1 MNANVTKTNT
11 GKLLVA
17 VLAMFMIVAGA
28 AVVLSSAET
37 SAVEPSG
44 VPAEPTWADAK
55 TVQVDDVSDFGTVSS
70 GVITI
75 SEDTVFNLTA
85 DIGSATA
92 PVNIAFDLKADMK
105 ITANEGCELYIQST
119 AGQTVKISATGIYFE
134 VDGAT
139 VTLDGN
145 AEGNTVLNTNAS
157 DVSGVFKVCNGGVL
171 NVTHTKGAS
180 TLAVANT
187 HETYVVVDNAT
198 LNIDGANAFQV
209 PLFVLN
215 KADVNVNASEVAT
228 PVGGYVDA
236 TDSTIDITNSTT
248 FSMLLF
254 SADLTNS
261 KITADKTIL
270 FYGNGAAD
278 SKYAGYAVNTIIL
291 DATSSITAPDYNFSQ
306 GWGSAPAI
314 TANSTVTF
322 DGEGTVSG
330 DFKVPT
336 ETDYIG
342 AYNFNSVKVDGSTEG
357 VTTVETSEDGTSA
370 TINPV
375 EGTEIDTGLISG
387 AFADTKVNT
396 VTISS
401 GTVPASGLDLTSVVA
416 SGDTV
421 VLGSDVKITSGATFT
436 VPVGVSI
443 DYSTSV
449 PAGTEHTF
457 SVTANGST
465 AMFKNFSGDFS
476 VTGGSIV
483 VSGNGTGIIE
493 ADDDSKVKFTGNV
506 SGNIQVSWTDNG
518 VTSGE
523 VIFDNATISS
533 NCTITLDPN
542 AKITY
547 SVKGE
552 LRVYGQI
559 LNSTAGTDSASPIS
573 IGVNG
578 KNAVKAYA
586 SATIGNGVY
595 FMGDGNIDL
604 GSSMSTGYWSEDI
617 ASDMTWSQAQKTII
631 DGSMTIKSGYTL
643 TVLGELVIDEGVTVY
658 IEKGATLQIGNGTS
672 TAVGITVNG
681 TIEVA
686 QGGTFSVVSAKDVT
700 VTGQL
705 YSEGIVYIDSN
716 VTVKSGGSIVID
728 ESYDETSASKIDV
741 EKGLTIEAGGSIT
754 VSSEMTITKINN
766 KGTVNLVDA
775 ILTGPSTIYQVADG
789 AVVNIDSVTGGKNID
804 TKGIDLRVTDV
815 GLVFETDKDTKV
827 DDAVTDKVDDN
838 AFSAKILPEKGFGG
852 IVITESV
859 VTETVNKEK
868 QYSNY
873 MYLSGD
879 IEAIDESDK
888 PSFCFSVRGDGRNDG
903 GLIIGAEDSLTLGKG
918 VTMMINGTANTTDKN
933 DKVSVLYID
942 GTFTAVEDP
951 AYTDSATKHTSV
963 EYYASA
969 GNMEVYVSGMAT
981 TDGEEIAA
989 YINAFHYETTGTDG
1003 ANYYTTLATAL
1014 ANATQI
1020 DYYGDV
1026 EVLES
1031 VTVPS
1036 GVRITATS
1044 DATMTVGDA
1053 DNRDVVLTVADGGII
1068 RNGDITVNGTLVFE
1082 KNKDGNKGNNITSD
1096 VQIDENPKM
1105 TYTNVYT
1112 ALNNATTGKVEI
1124 RQDADVVL
1132 NSDIEV
1138 KEGVTLVIPDSATVT
1153 MYNGVTLTVNG
1164 TVENSGDIV
1173 NDMPMEN
1180 GKYVVGEEPA
1190 GFNPMDGDETNT
1202 DAAKIVVNGAF
1213 KSMDYT
1219 AYEATTGQV
1228 GYYIPGAY
1236 YQIIDTEGSWYWITP
1251 VEDAAAVAAD
1261 VDDGIAIYG
1270 EVTVGDVTFAGST
1283 EEGADPVGITVNG
1296 KLTAGTITLDNAT
1309 FTVPATAGQ
1318 YDGTVST
1325 AVGSVAFVN
1334 VRYIAVAD
1342 TVDADDNEIMVLAGT
1357 PAKADLKG
1365 ADTTVTVAT
1374 GNVTVISSLTIETYD
1389 ESTNTD
1395 GLKSFTIADAA
1406 TVTVMDASGTQG
1418 ELKADNLT
1426 VNGTLV
1432 AIDGGNVNVTGTLT
1446 VRGTFTVAEK
1456 TDDNTAGTASVNKLL
1471 IGIAVNDDGE
1481 YGDASA
1487 AAVNADNID
1496 KLASV
1501 VMSAESTFSGK
1512 QVESMKPTEFYLED
1526 TLWIT
1531 AYAGTDAD
1539 TIVKAAADKDSEPT
1553 YYFQPADMTESM
1565 FVAWND
1571 KDGKAITTST
1581 KVGEVDAVY
1590 ADIQYDVYQVYVT
1603 LDNTVGSVAIDG
1615 QMLIWTEKGYALPN
1629 DMKLTAGQH
1638 TVSYTLAANYEGTP
1652 VLSSQN
1658 VTVSG
1663 LTFTLS
1669 GDFEDANGTPI
1680 NYYLSLGGA
1689 TLSDNTVI
1697 IEGGN
1702 GGNGELGLTDY
1713 LLIILVILIVVMAI
1727 IVAMRLMRS

>member
-1 MNANVTKTNT
+1 MNAIMNKTNT

-28 AVVLSSAET
+28 AVVLGSET
-37 SAVEPSG
+37 NAVEPSG

-55 TVQVDDVSDFGTVSS
+55 TIQVDDVSDFGTASS
-70 GVITI
+70 NVITI
-75 SEDTVFNLTA
+75 SKDTVFNLTA
-85 DIGSATA
+85 DIGSADS

-105 ITANEGCELYIQST
+105 ITANEGCEIYIQST
-119 AGQTVKISATGIYFE
+119 AGQTVKISAAGVYFE

-145 AEGNTVLNTNAS
+145 ADGNTVLNTNAS
-157 DVSGVFKVCNGGVL
+157 DVSGVFKVCNGGIL

-187 HETYVVVDNAT
+187 HETYVVVDNAI

-270 FYGNGAAD
+270 FYGNGVAD
-278 SKYAGYAVNTIIL
+278 SKYTGYAVNTIIL
-291 DATSSITAPDYNFSQ
+291 DATSSITAPNFNFSK
-306 GWGSAPAI
+306 GWGSTPAI

-336 ETDYIG
+336 DTEYIG
-342 AYNFNSVKVDGSTEG
+342 AYNFNNVKVDGSTEG

-375 EGTEIDTGLISG
+375 EGTEIDTSLISG

-401 GTVPASGLDLTSVVA
+401 GTVPASGLDLTSVVT

-421 VLGSDVKITSGATFT
+421 VLGSDVVITSEAMFT
-436 VPVGVSI
+436 IPVGVSI

-465 AMFKNFSGDFS
+465 ATFKNFSGDFS

-493 ADDDSKVKFTGNV
+493 SADDSEVEFTGNV
-506 SGNIQVSWTDNG
+506 SGSIQVSWTDSG
-518 VTSGE
+518 VKSGK
-523 VIFDNATISS
+523 VTFDNATISS
-533 NCTITLDPN
+533 NCTITLDPTDN
-542 AKITY
+542 ITY
-547 SVKGE
+547 SVNGE
-552 LRVYGQI
+552 LRVYGTI
-559 LNSTAGTDSASPIS
+559 DSSDKTTPIS
-573 IGVNG
+573 INVP
-578 KNAVKAYA
+578 AEQTVKAYA
-586 SATIGNGVY
+586 SATIGNGIY
-595 FMGDGNIDL
+595 FEGAGDIDL

-643 TVLGELVIDEGVTVY
+643 TVLGELVIDENVTVT
-658 IEKGATLQIGNGTS
+658 IEKNAVLQIGDKIISGKGS
-672 TAVGITVNG
+672 DITAVGITVNG
-681 TIEVA
+681 TIEVE
-686 QGGTFSVVSAKDVT
+686 QGGEFNVMNATDVT

-728 ESYDETSASKIDV
+728 ESYDETSASKINV
-741 EKGLTIEAGGSIT
+741 VQGLTIEAGGSIT
-754 VSSEMTITKINN
+754 VSSEMTITEINN

-789 AVVNIDSVTGGKNID
+789 AVVNIDSVTGGKDII
-804 TKGIDLRVTDV
+804 TTGIDLRVTDV
-815 GLVFETDKDTKV
+815 GLVFETDKDTKKDDKVTV
-827 DDAVTDKVDDN
+827 DVDDN

-859 VTETVNKEK
+859 VTETINKEK

-918 VTMMINGTANTTDKN
+918 VTMMINDVNSTATSTN

-951 AYTDSATKHTSV
+951 AYKDATTKYTSV
-963 EYYASA
+963 VYYVNK
-969 GNMEVYVSGMAT
+969 GDIEVYVSGMAT
-981 TDGEEIAA
+981 TNGEEIAE

-1003 ANYYTTLATAL
+1003 AHYYTTLATAL

-1026 EVLES
+1026 EVMEN

-1036 GVRITATS
+1036 GVRITANS
-1044 DATMTVGDA
+1044 GATMTVGDA
-1053 DNRDVVLTVADGGII
+1053 DNRDIVLTVADGGII

-1082 KNKDGNKGNNITSD
+1082 KNKDGNKGNDITSH

-1105 TYTNVYT
+1105 TFTNVYT

-1124 RQDADVVL
+1124 RQDAKVIL

-1164 TVENSGDIV
+1164 TVENSGSII
-1173 NDMPMEN
+1173 N
-1180 GKYVVGEEPA
+1180 GADPESGDTPA
-1190 GFNPMDGDETNT
+1190 GFNPMNGDETNT
-1202 DAAKIVVNGAF
+1202 DASKIVVNGAF

-1283 EEGADPVGITVNG
+1283 EKGADPVEITVNG
-1296 KLTAGTITLDNAT
+1296 KLTAGTITLDNAA
-1309 FTVPATAGQ
+1309 FVVPANVGQ

-1374 GNVTVISSLTIETYD
+1374 GNVTVIGSLTIETYVED
-1389 ESTNTD
+1389 SNED
-1395 GLKSFTIADAA
+1395 GIKSFTISDGA

-1432 AIDGGNVNVTGTLT
+1432 AIDEGNVNVTGTLT

-1487 AAVNADNID
+1487 GTVNADNID

-1553 YYFQPADMTESM
+1553 YYFQPADMTESK
-1565 FVAWND
+1565 FIAWND
-1571 KDGKAITTST
+1571 KDGKAITAST
-1581 KVGEVDAVY
+1581 AVGQVDAVY
-1590 ADIQYDVYQVYVT
+1590 ADIQYDVFKVYIT

-1615 QMLIWTEKGYALPN
+1615 QMLVYENGAYALPN
-1629 DMKLTAGQH
+1629 GQLLTAGQH

-1652 VLSSQN
+1652 TLSSQN

-1669 GDFEDANGTPI
+1669 GDFEDGNGKTI

-1689 TLSDNTVI
+1689 TLADQTVV

-1702 GGNGELGLTDY
+1702 GGSDNLGLTDY

-1727 IVAMRLMRS
+1727 MVAMRLMRS

>member
-1 MNANVTKTNT
+1 MIANVSKTNT

-28 AVVLSSAET
+28 AVVLSNTEV

-44 VPAEPTWADAK
+44 VPAEPTWAEAK
-55 TVQVDDVSDFGTVSS
+55 TVKVDDVSNFGTPTSS

-75 SEDTVFNLTA
+75 SEDTVFKLTA

-92 PVNIAFDLKADMK
+92 PVDIAFDLKADMK
-105 ITANEGCELYIQST
+105 ITANDGCELYIKST
-119 AGQTVKISATGIYFE
+119 AGQTIKISAADVYFE

-157 DVSGVFKVCNGGVL
+157 DVTGVFKVCNGGVL
-171 NVTHTKGAS
+171 NITHTKGAS

-215 KADVNVNASEVAT
+215 KADVNVSASEVAT
-228 PVGGYVDA
+228 AVGGYVDA
-236 TDSTIDITNSTT
+236 IDSTIDITSSNT

-261 KITADKTIL
+261 KITADKPIL

-278 SKYAGYAVNTIIL
+278 SKYTGYAVNTIIL
-291 DATSSITAPDYNFSQ
+291 DATSSITAPEYNFSK
-306 GWGSAPAI
+306 GWGGTPAI
-314 TANSTVTF
+314 TANSTVAF
-322 DGEGTVSG
+322 EGEGTVNG

-336 ETDYIG
+336 DSQFIG
-342 AYNFNSVKVDGSTEG
+342 AYNFNNVKINGSTTG

-375 EGTEIDTGLISG
+375 EGTKIDTSLVSG
-387 AFADTKVNT
+387 GFSDSKVNT

-401 GTVPASGLDLTSVVA
+401 GTVPASGLDLTSAVTD
-416 SGDTV
+416 GDTV

-436 VPVGVSI
+436 IPVGVSI
-443 DYSTSV
+443 EYSTSA
-449 PAGTEHTF
+449 PTGTEHTF
-457 SVTANGST
+457 TVTAGGSS
-465 AMFKNFSGDFS
+465 AVFKNFSGDFS
-476 VTGGSIV
+476 VKGGSIV
-483 VSGNGTGIIE
+483 VSGTGTGIIE
-493 ADDDSKVKFTGNV
+493 AADRSEVEFTGNV
-506 SGNIQVSWTDNG
+506 SGNIQVSWTNDQVN
-518 VTSGE
+518 SGK

-533 NCTITLDPN
+533 NCTITLDPID
-542 AKITY
+542 KISY
-547 SVKGE
+547 SVNGE
-552 LRVYGQI
+552 LRVYGKI
-559 LNSTAGTDSASPIS
+559 LNSTAGTDSIS
-573 IGVNG
+573 SLSIDVEG

-586 SATIGNGVY
+586 SATIGNGIY
-595 FMGDGNIDL
+595 FQGDGNIDL

-631 DGSMTIKSGYTL
+631 DGTMTIKSGYTL

-658 IEKGATLQIGNGTS
+658 IEDGATLKIGQADGA

-686 QGGTFSVVSAKDVT
+686 QGGTFDVQNAKDVT

-705 YSEGIVYIDSN
+705 YSEGIVDISSN

-728 ESYDETSASKIDV
+728 ESYDETSASKITV

-754 VSSEMTITKINN
+754 ISSEMTITEINN

-775 ILTGPSTIYQVADG
+775 ILAGTSKSTIYQAADG
-789 AVVNIDSVTGGKNID
+789 AVVNIDSITGAQGASN
-804 TKGIDLRVTDV
+804 LELVVTDS
-815 GLVFETDKDTKV
+815 GLVFEKDKNGTEKE
-827 DDAVTDKVDDN
+827 VTDESN
-838 AFSAKILPEKGFGG
+838 AFSVMVSYEKGIAG

-859 VTETVNKEK
+859 TSEKTGDVTK
-868 QYSNY
+868 YSNS
-873 MYLSGD
+873 MYISGNVT
-879 IEAIDESDK
+879 AVNQSASATSDNTTAE
-888 PSFCFSVRGDGRNDG
+888 FTIRGDGSNDG
-903 GLIIGAEDSLTLGKG
+903 GFYIGAEDTLTLGAG
-918 VTMMINGTANTTDKN
+918 VTMNIKKSTVSASASSKLYVEGSLTATATN
-933 DKVSVLYID
+933 SVIKYLD
-942 GTFTAVEDP
+942 GTG
-951 AYTDSATKHTSV
+951 SA
-963 EYYASA
+963 
-969 GNMEVYVSGMAT
+969 EVYVSGTVT
-981 TDGEEIAA
+981 TLNGKTAIEDC
-989 YINAFHYETTGTDG
+989 INAFHYTGTDT
-1003 ANYYTTLATAL
+1003 NKYEYYTTLSNAL
-1014 ANATQI
+1014 AASKDI
-1020 DYYGDV
+1020 EYIGDV
-1026 EVLES
+1026 SVLENTTIPADTKVS
-1031 VTVPS
+1031 AVS
-1036 GVRITATS
+1036 GAIL
-1044 DATMTVGDA
+1044 TVGDE
-1053 DNRDVVLTVADGGII
+1053 DNRDVVLTVANGGVL
-1068 RNGDITVNGTLVFE
+1068 RNGKEINVNGTLVFE
-1082 KNKDGNKGNNITSD
+1082 NNKDGNKGNTIYSD

-1105 TYTNVYT
+1105 TFTNVYT

-1124 RQDADVVL
+1124 RQDADVIL

-1164 TVENSGDIV
+1164 TVENSGNIGNAADPESG
-1173 NDMPMEN
+1173 DAA
-1180 GKYVVGEEPA
+1180 A
-1190 GFNPMDGDETNT
+1190 GFNPMKGDETNT
-1202 DAAKIVVNGAF
+1202 NASRIVVNGAF

-1219 AYEATTGQV
+1219 AYDA
-1228 GYYIPGAY
+1228 YYIPGAY
-1236 YQIIDTEGSWYWITP
+1236 YQIIDTDGSWYWITP
-1251 VEDAAAVAAD
+1251 VEDAAVVAAD

-1283 EEGADPVGITVNG
+1283 EEGTEAVAITVNG
-1296 KLTAGTITLDNAT
+1296 KLTAGTITLNNAT
-1309 FTVPATAGQ
+1309 FAVPANAGQ
-1318 YDGTVST
+1318 YNGTVAT
-1325 AVGSVAFVN
+1325 AAGSIEFVN
-1334 VRYIAVAD
+1334 VRNISVAD
-1342 TVDADDNEIMVLAGT
+1342 TTDADDNEIMTLAGI
-1357 PAKADLKG
+1357 PAKADSKG
-1365 ADTTVTVAT
+1365 ADATVAVAT
-1374 GNVTVISSLTIETYD
+1374 GNVTVVDGLTIETYD
-1389 ESTNTD
+1389 EEKNSD
-1395 GLKSFTIADAA
+1395 GLKSFTVADAA
-1406 TVTVMDASGTQG
+1406 TVTVMDANGTQG

-1456 TDDNTAGTASVNKLL
+1456 TDDNTAGTASVYKLL
-1471 IGIAVNDDGE
+1471 IGIAVNDGK

-1487 AAVNADNID
+1487 AAVNADNIQS
-1496 KLASV
+1496 LASV

-1526 TLWIT
+1526 ALWIT
-1531 AYAGTDAD
+1531 AYAGTQAD
-1539 TIVKAAADKDSEPT
+1539 NIVTAATSSTTSPT
-1553 YYFQPADMTESM
+1553 YNFQPADMNESK

-1571 KDGKAITTST
+1571 KDGKAITATT
-1581 KVGEVDAVY
+1581 NVGQVDAVY
-1590 ADIQYDVYQVYVT
+1590 ADIQYDVFKVYIT

-1615 QMLIWTEKGYALPN
+1615 QMLVYQNGAYALPN
-1629 DMKLTAGQH
+1629 GQLLTAGQH

-1652 VLSSQN
+1652 TLSSQN

-1669 GDFEDANGTPI
+1669 GDFEDSNGKTI

-1689 TLSDNTVI
+1689 TLADTSIVI
-1697 IEGGN
+1697 DGGS
-1702 GGNGELGLTDY
+1702 GDDGMSLTDI
-1713 LLIILVILIVVMAI
+1713 LLIVLVVLILVMAI
-1727 IVAMRLMRS
+1727 IVALRLMRS

>member
-171 NVTHTKGAS
+171 NVTHTRGAS

-291 DATSSITAPDYNFSQ
+291 DATSSITAPDYNFSK

-336 ETDYIG
+336 EAKYIG
-342 AYNFNSVKVDGSTEG
+342 AYNFNNVKVDGSTEG

-401 GTVPASGLDLTSVVA
+401 GTVPATGLDLTSIVT
-416 SGDTV
+416 SGDKV

-465 AMFKNFSGDFS
+465 ATFKNFSGDFS

-493 ADDDSKVKFTGNV
+493 SADDSEVIFRGNV
-506 SGNIQVSWTDNG
+506 SGSIQVSWTDSDVNPG
-518 VTSGE
+518 K

-533 NCTITLDPN
+533 NCTITLDSTDN
-542 AKITY
+542 ITY
-547 SVKGE
+547 SVNGE
-552 LRVYGQI
+552 LRVYGTI
-559 LNSTAGTDSASPIS
+559 DSSDKTTPIS
-573 IGVNG
+573 INVPA
-578 KNAVKAYA
+578 KQTVKAYA

-631 DGSMTIKSGYTL
+631 DGTMTIKSGYTL

-658 IEKGATLQIGNGTS
+658 IEKGATLQIGKDTS

-728 ESYDETSASKIDV
+728 ESYDETSASKINV
-741 EKGLTIEAGGSIT
+741 VKGLTIAAGGSIT

-775 ILTGPSTIYQVADG
+775 ILTGPSTINQVADG
-789 AVVNIDSVTGGKNID
+789 AVVNIDSVTGGKDI
-804 TKGIDLRVTDV
+804 TTTGIDLRVTDV

-827 DDAVTDKVDDN
+827 DDAVKDKVDDN

-1124 RQDADVVL
+1124 RQDAKVIL

-1164 TVENSGDIV
+1164 TVENSGSIV
-1173 NDMPMEN
+1173 NAADPESSDTA
-1180 GKYVVGEEPA
+1180 A

-1213 KSMDYT
+1213 KSMD
-1219 AYEATTGQV
+1219 ETT
-1228 GYYIPGAY
+1228 YDKFYIPGAY

-1251 VEDAAAVAAD
+1251 VEDATAVAAD
-1261 VDDGIAIYG
+1261 VDDGIDIYG

-1283 EEGADPVGITVNG
+1283 EEGADPVDITVYG
-1296 KLTAGTITLDNAT
+1296 KLTAGTITLDNAQLE
-1309 FTVPATAGQ
+1309 VPADAGQ
-1318 YDGTVST
+1318 YDGTVAT
-1325 AVGSVAFVN
+1325 AVGSIAFVN
-1334 VRYIAVAD
+1334 VRNVVVTD
-1342 TVDADDNEIMVLAGT
+1342 TVDADDSEIMTLART
-1357 PAKADLKG
+1357 PAKADLEG
-1365 ADTTVTVAT
+1365 ADATVTVAT
-1374 GNVTVISSLTIETYD
+1374 GNVIVNGTLEIKSYVEETL
-1389 ESTNTD
+1389 EN

-1406 TVTVMDASGTQG
+1406 TVTVMDANGTQG

-1456 TDDNTAGTASVNKLL
+1456 TDDNTVGTASVNKLL

-1496 KLASV
+1496 RLASV

-1512 QVESMKPTEFYLED
+1512 QVESMKATEFYLED

-1539 TIVKAAADKDSEPT
+1539 AIVKAAADKDSEPT
-1553 YYFQPADMTESM
+1553 YYFQPADMTESK
-1565 FVAWND
+1565 FIAWND
-1571 KDGKAITTST
+1571 KDGKAITAST
-1581 KVGEVDAVY
+1581 AVGQVDAVY
-1590 ADIQYDVYQVYVT
+1590 ADIQYDVFKVYIT

-1615 QMLIWTEKGYALPN
+1615 QMLVYENGAYALPN
-1629 DMKLTAGQH
+1629 GQLLTAGQH

-1652 VLSSQN
+1652 TLSSQN

-1669 GDFEDANGTPI
+1669 GDFEDGNGKTI

-1689 TLSDNTVI
+1689 TLADQTVV

-1702 GGNGELGLTDY
+1702 SGSDSLGLTDY

-1727 IVAMRLMRS
+1727 MVAMRLMRS

>member
-1 MNANVTKTNT
+1 MIANVNKTNT

-28 AVVLSSAET
+28 AVLFSEEANADDYSSADNLQKALNEAEET
-37 SAVEPSG
+37 
-44 VPAEPTWADAK
+44 
-55 TVQVDDVSDFGTVSS
+55 
-70 GVITI
+70 
-75 SEDTVFNLTA
+75 
-85 DIGSATA
+85 
-92 PVNIAFDLKADMK
+92 
-105 ITANEGCELYIQST
+105 
-119 AGQTVKISATGIYFE
+119 
-134 VDGAT
+134 GAT
-139 VTLDGN
+139 VTVDDRLVIDK
-145 AEGNTVLNTNAS
+145 AITIP
-157 DVSGVFKVCNGGVL
+157 D
-171 NVTHTKGAS
+171 NV
-180 TLAVANT
+180 
-187 HETYVVVDNAT
+187 T
-198 LNIDGANAFQV
+198 LNIKSAQIWVKGGSISAGTITQNNHNGLTIYSGSISDVTFKDFRMAISGAPSVNGNISITDCDFDSTGSTDPQSAIYFDGSEKFNYTVSGCTFTGDYEQGTLNFDVRSGSQITVNVSDSGNYSVGIARGDLVMGETITYDGEITALNIAADASVTVPENYTLTVTGTITNEGTIYKDGTIVGEVTGDVIESGSTEITDASDSKAINNALNDPKINEVTLTSGTLAAGVSVPANKTLIIEDGVTISKNTKLQIVDTANIEITSAETQTFSIENTTPKSAGTV
-209 PLFVLN
+209 NFIGVSGN
-215 KADVNVNASEVAT
+215 YTIVGGSIEITGNITGEIKGNGTADVVLTGNLSGDIKMSWT
-228 PVGGYVDA
+228 GG
-236 TDSTIDITNSTT
+236 SG
-248 FSMLLF
+248 
-254 SADLTNS
+254 
-261 KITADKTIL
+261 K
-270 FYGNGAAD
+270 
-278 SKYAGYAVNTIIL
+278 
-291 DATSSITAPDYNFSQ
+291 
-306 GWGSAPAI
+306 
-314 TANSTVTF
+314 VTF
-322 DGEGTVSG
+322 D
-330 DFKVPT
+330 D
-336 ETDYIG
+336 
-342 AYNFNSVKVDGSTEG
+342 
-357 VTTVETSEDGTSA
+357 
-370 TINPV
+370 
-375 EGTEIDTGLISG
+375 
-387 AFADTKVNT
+387 
-396 VTISS
+396 
-401 GTVPASGLDLTSVVA
+401 
-416 SGDTV
+416 
-421 VLGSDVKITSGATFT
+421 
-436 VPVGVSI
+436 
-443 DYSTSV
+443 
-449 PAGTEHTF
+449 
-457 SVTANGST
+457 
-465 AMFKNFSGDFS
+465 
-476 VTGGSIV
+476 
-483 VSGNGTGIIE
+483 
-493 ADDDSKVKFTGNV
+493 
-506 SGNIQVSWTDNG
+506 
-518 VTSGE
+518 
-523 VIFDNATISS
+523 ATISS
-533 NCTITLDPN
+533 NCTITLTPSAN
-542 AKITY
+542 ITY
-547 SVKGE
+547 SVNGE
-552 LRVYGQI
+552 LRVYGTI
-559 LNSTAGTDSASPIS
+559 DSSDKTTPIS
-573 IGVNG
+573 INVPA
-578 KNAVKAYA
+578 KQTVKAYA
-586 SATIGNGVY
+586 SATIGNGIY
-595 FMGDGNIDL
+595 FEGAGDIDL

-643 TVLGELVIDEGVTVY
+643 TVLGELVIDENVTVT
-658 IEKGATLQIGNGTS
+658 IEKNAVLQIGDKIISGKGS
-672 TAVGITVNG
+672 DITAVGITVNG
-681 TIEVA
+681 TIEVE
-686 QGGTFSVVSAKDVT
+686 QGGEFNVMNATDVT

-728 ESYDETSASKIDV
+728 ESYDETSASKINV
-741 EKGLTIEAGGSIT
+741 VQALTIEAGGSIT
-754 VSSEMTITKINN
+754 VSSEMTITEINN

-789 AVVNIDSVTGGKNID
+789 AVVNIDSVTGGKDII
-804 TKGIDLRVTDV
+804 TTGIDLRVTDV
-815 GLVFETDKDTKV
+815 GLVFETDKDTKKDDKVTV
-827 DDAVTDKVDDN
+827 DVDDN

-859 VTETVNKEK
+859 VTETINKEK

-981 TDGEEIAA
+981 TDGEEIAE

-1003 ANYYTTLATAL
+1003 AHYYTTLATAL

-1026 EVLES
+1026 EVMEN

-1036 GVRITATS
+1036 GVRITANS
-1044 DATMTVGDA
+1044 GATMTVGDA
-1053 DNRDVVLTVADGGII
+1053 DNRDIVLTVADGGII

-1082 KNKDGNKGNNITSD
+1082 KNKDGNKGNDITSH

-1105 TYTNVYT
+1105 TFTNVYT

-1124 RQDADVVL
+1124 RQDAKVIL

-1164 TVENSGDIV
+1164 TVENSGSII
-1173 NDMPMEN
+1173 N
-1180 GKYVVGEEPA
+1180 GADPESGDTPA
-1190 GFNPMDGDETNT
+1190 GFNPMNGDETNT
-1202 DAAKIVVNGAF
+1202 DASKIVVNGAF

-1283 EEGADPVGITVNG
+1283 EEGADPVEITVNG
-1296 KLTAGTITLDNAT
+1296 KLTAGTITLDNAA
-1309 FTVPATAGQ
+1309 FVVPANVGQ

-1374 GNVTVISSLTIETYD
+1374 GNVTVIGSLTIETYVED
-1389 ESTNTD
+1389 SNED
-1395 GLKSFTIADAA
+1395 GIKSFTISDGA

-1432 AIDGGNVNVTGTLT
+1432 AIDEGNVNVTGTLT

-1487 AAVNADNID
+1487 GTVNADNID

-1553 YYFQPADMTESM
+1553 YYFQPADMTESK
-1565 FVAWND
+1565 FIAWND
-1571 KDGKAITTST
+1571 KDGKAITAST
-1581 KVGEVDAVY
+1581 AVGQVDAVY
-1590 ADIQYDVYQVYVT
+1590 ADIQYDVFKVYIT

-1615 QMLIWTEKGYALPN
+1615 QMLVYENGAYALPN
-1629 DMKLTAGQH
+1629 GQLLTAGQH

-1652 VLSSQN
+1652 TLSSQN

-1669 GDFEDANGTPI
+1669 GDFEDGNGKTI

-1689 TLSDNTVI
+1689 TLADQTVV

-1702 GGNGELGLTDY
+1702 GGSDNLGLTDY

-1727 IVAMRLMRS
+1727 MVAMRLMRS